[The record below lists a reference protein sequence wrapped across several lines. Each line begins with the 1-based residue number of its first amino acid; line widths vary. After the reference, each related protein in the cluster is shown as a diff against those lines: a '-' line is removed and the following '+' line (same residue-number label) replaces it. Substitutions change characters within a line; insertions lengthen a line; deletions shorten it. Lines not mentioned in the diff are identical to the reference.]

1 MINDV
6 LIYLWEG
13 SVCLALGTVFYKV
26 FFEKLSFFG
35 WNRVMLMMLLLS
47 GALIPLLSFDLA
59 PSVVVLP
66 EILLPVFWVSG
77 GVAPASLETS
87 RNLSWQEILF
97 FTYVIG
103 VIIASVR
110 LIGGTLNLWIQL
122 KSASLQVFEGH
133 QLMIHPR
140 FEPASFFGYILLP
153 SFDPSDSEHRLILLH
168 ESVHC
173 NQKHTWDLVLIQLL
187 KVVFWFNPFIFLFE
201 RLVREVHEFQA
212 DHFVTRFH
220 SELTY
225 SKLLLRLVTK
235 TNTHQLVHSFNQFQ
249 TKKRIIMM
257 TQTNTKPIQKARF
270 ILALPL
276 LALFIAVF
284 SCESSNGSGTNFPN
298 KLDIPMASES
308 SSDTTKVSSALG
320 KDGKEVFDVVEIQPD
335 PAGGMEGWMKYLG
348 ESLQYPAGA
357 RDKKIEGT
365 VIIAFIIN
373 LDGTISD
380 VEVIRGIGG
389 GCDEEAMRVIENAPY
404 WTPAQND
411 GKPVNCKMRLP
422 IRFKLS

>member
-1 MINDV
+1 
-6 LIYLWEG
+6 
-13 SVCLALGTVFYKV
+13 
-26 FFEKLSFFG
+26 
-35 WNRVMLMMLLLS
+35 
-47 GALIPLLSFDLA
+47 
-59 PSVVVLP
+59 
-66 EILLPVFWVSG
+66 
-77 GVAPASLETS
+77 
-87 RNLSWQEILF
+87 
-97 FTYVIG
+97 
-103 VIIASVR
+103 
-110 LIGGTLNLWIQL
+110 
-122 KSASLQVFEGH
+122 
-133 QLMIHPR
+133 
-140 FEPASFFGYILLP
+140 
-153 SFDPSDSEHRLILLH
+153 
-168 ESVHC
+168 
-173 NQKHTWDLVLIQLL
+173 
-187 KVVFWFNPFIFLFE
+187 
-201 RLVREVHEFQA
+201 
-212 DHFVTRFH
+212 
-220 SELTY
+220 
-225 SKLLLRLVTK
+225 
-235 TNTHQLVHSFNQFQ
+235 
-249 TKKRIIMM
+249 M

-357 RDKKIEGT
+357 RDKEIEGT

-389 GCDEEAMRVIENAPY
+389 GCDEEAMRVIENAPN